1 MSPDICLFKITIIK
15 IKIIIKITFKNDR
28 ILLSF
33 RNIEVPIYMQAK
45 ICLSKQAYDV
55 SEIDTND
62 LNF

>member
-1 MSPDICLFKITIIK
+1 MSPDIDLFKITIIK
-15 IKIIIKITFKNDR
+15 IKIIIKVTFKNYH

-33 RNIEVPIYMQAK
+33 RNIELPIYMQAK
-45 ICLSKQAYDV
+45 IFLSKQAYDV